1 MTPHWWTLRQPRH
14 TNHLLRLS
22 NPISGADIR
31 RGESKVEGTLSDMSE
46 ADFQLHGIRDPRLAV
61 HATSGLPAWVWSL
74 DGAHI
79 LWANTIGARLFG
91 ERNAAALSEKKIGP
105 ADPHRRQAA
114 QLAARLSPSGTPR
127 LERLRGFGAPL
138 GRLLTCSCARL
149 TFADGTVGILIAA
162 ADPVGRPVPLTERL
176 AHLVDSVSM
185 PAMTF
190 TPNGALAG
198 ANERAKN
205 FPGLFNDLTGP
216 GFDDARSGALRDGQA
231 TLQMDL
237 GRVTVH
243 RVGIGEATALVAL
256 IGAVRVPPRAPKPVP
271 VVVASTVA
279 DAPPQ
284 TPVAEP
290 VAAATGPIPDVA
302 PVQPAQVEAVTQAA
316 ASAALHHAPPAEVM
330 PADVFGSVFD
340 EPSEQESQVQPIA
353 DATPPGPQ
361 PETQASDASEAVAH
375 DDAPHHDAPADHVT
389 RIYFDDERRRPPA
402 QEISTGDVSATLL
415 EMDGPPLTPRRHPLR
430 FMWHMDE
437 DGRFSLGLDE
447 FTRLIGARTAA
458 AFGRPWN
465 EIADALGLDPEGQ
478 VAAAVAT
485 RETWSSIVVNWPADG
500 AGARLP
506 VELSG
511 LPIYDRAGKFLGY
524 RGFGV
529 CRDVEGMARLAAQR
543 RDDVMYSSKPPAM
556 PLADEPMAQDAA
568 VHDADQE
575 PASEPPVSQ
584 ELVSQDITN
593 AADVYAPTEPAHL
606 AGSTQDNFPIENSP
620 RTESKPPVDIPQNV
634 VPFPVA
640 EPKAPALTA
649 VESNAFDEL
658 ARRLSARLENA
669 AENDTLTDASVA
681 ELFATDEGEQTREPA
696 SEQPALEN
704 PPAFLQPEPV
714 LPRANAAQDSQLL
727 DRLPVGVLVYRLDRL
742 LYANKAFLA
751 STGYDDLH
759 ALTEAGGLDALT
771 VEAGAGTASST
782 SETGTPVVIAATSES
797 GPDKGEPADARLFAI
812 TWDGEPSHALV
823 FSGPRTE
830 PRIEPAPA
838 AVIAPVVVASDDI
851 TQAEELGTILDHT
864 AEGVVVFDREGRL
877 LSCNHSAEVLFGRD
891 DNEMAALNLTDLF
904 APDSQRAAQDYVNEV
919 RTAAVTSL
927 LHHDRDM
934 LGRARDGSVIPLS
947 MTVGR
952 TRPDNARFFAIFRD
966 LSQTKKGEGELM
978 QARRQVER
986 ATNAKADILGRISHE
1001 VRMPLNAIIG
1011 FADVMIEERFGALG
1025 NERYVE
1031 YMKDIRASGQRVMA
1045 IIDDLLDL
1053 SRIESGKM
1061 ELSFASQ
1068 DLNSMVEQCVAV
1080 MQPQAN
1086 RERIIIRT
1094 SLAHAL
1100 PTVKADA
1107 RALRQIA
1114 MNLIGNSIHLANTG
1128 GQVIVS
1134 TATTDFGD
1142 IVLRVRDT
1150 GHGLNDNEIAAAMAP
1165 FRTQGASDQTADGS
1179 VVNLS
1184 LTKALVE
1191 ANRAQFHIKTAPHS
1205 GTLIEVVFSHASA
1218 IA

>member
-1 MTPHWWTLRQPRH
+1 
-14 TNHLLRLS
+14 
-22 NPISGADIR
+22 
-31 RGESKVEGTLSDMSE
+31 MSE

-91 ERNAAALSEKKIGP
+91 ERSAATLSEKNIGP

-114 QLAARLSPSGTPR
+114 QLAARLSQSGAPR

-138 GRLLTCSCARL
+138 GRLLTCACARL
-149 TFADGTVGILIAA
+149 TFADGTAGILIAA

-176 AHLVDSVSM
+176 AHLVDSITM

-198 ANERAKN
+198 ANEPSKN

-216 GFDDARSGALRDGQA
+216 GFDDARNNALRDGQA
-231 TLQMDL
+231 TLQLDL
-237 GRVTVH
+237 GRITVH
-243 RVGIGEATALVAL
+243 RVGTGEATALVAL
-256 IGAVRVPPRAPKPVP
+256 IEPVIVPKPMPKPTP
-271 VVVASTVA
+271 VVVVPEAPAQAVQAEAITPAVA
-279 DAPPQ
+279 DISPHQPS
-284 TPVAEP
+284 AE
-290 VAAATGPIPDVA
+290 A
-302 PVQPAQVEAVTQAA
+302 
-316 ASAALHHAPPAEVM
+316 PAEVM
-330 PADVFGSVFD
+330 PLDVFGSVFD
-340 EPSEQESQVQPIA
+340 EPSEQQAPVQHIA
-353 DATPPGPQ
+353 DTPPPV
-361 PETQASDASEAVAH
+361 ETQASDISEPATHGAPAH
-375 DDAPHHDAPADHVT
+375 HTAPADHVT
-389 RIYFDDERRRPPA
+389 RIYIDDERRKPVA
-402 QEISTGDVSATLL
+402 QEISTRGVSAALL
-415 EMDGPPLTPRRHPLR
+415 EMDIPPLTPRQHPLR

-437 DGRFSLGLDE
+437 ESRFSLGLDE

-458 AFGRPWN
+458 AFGRQWT
-465 EIADALGLDPEGQ
+465 EIADTLGLDPEGQ
-478 VAAAVAT
+478 VAAAIAT
-485 RETWSSIVVNWPADG
+485 RETWSNIVVNWPADG

-511 LPIYDRAGKFLGY
+511 LPIYDSAGQFAGY
-524 RGFGV
+524 RGFGI
-529 CRDVEGMARLAAQR
+529 CRDIDGMARLAAQR
-543 RDDVMYSSKPPAM
+543 NDDILYSSKLPRAAPSHEPA
-556 PLADEPMAQDAA
+556 PQDPIQDPAIHDLTFQDLPLQDLADHGPIADDAA
-568 VHDADQE
+568 NE
-575 PASEPPVSQ
+575 LPENGLPPSDG
-584 ELVSQDITN
+584 SH
-593 AADVYAPTEPAHL
+593 A
-606 AGSTQDNFPIENSP
+606 AGSTQDNFPKVSFP
-620 RTESKPPVDIPQNV
+620 KTETKAAVDIPQNV
-634 VPFPVA
+634 VPFPGA
-640 EPKAPALTA
+640 EPKSSGLTA

-658 ARRLSARLENA
+658 AWRLSARLDNTTES
-669 AENDTLTDASVA
+669 ETLTDASVA
-681 ELFATDEGEQTREPA
+681 ELFAADDSVQQHESVFET
-696 SEQPALEN
+696 PALEH

-727 DRLPVGVLVYRLDRL
+727 DRLPTGVLVYRLDRL
-742 LYANKAFLA
+742 LYANKAFFA

-782 SETGTPVVIAATSES
+782 SETGTPVVIAATSKS

-823 FSGPRTE
+823 FSGPRAE
-830 PRIEPAPA
+830 PRIETHVEPA
-838 AVIAPVVVASDDI
+838 AAASAPVAAVSDDNS
-851 TQAEELGTILDHT
+851 QAEELGTILDST
-864 AEGVVVFDREGRL
+864 AEGVVVFDGEGRL
-877 LSCNHSAEVLFGRD
+877 LSCNRSAEILFGRD
-891 DNEMAALNLTDLF
+891 DNDMARLNFSDLF
-904 APDSQRAAQDYVNEV
+904 APDSQRAVQDYVSEV

-927 LHHDRDM
+927 LNHDRNM
-934 LGRARDGSVIPLS
+934 LGRARDGGVMPLS
-947 MTVGR
+947 MTIGR
-952 TRPDNARFFAIFRD
+952 TRPDSARFFAIFRD
-966 LSQTKKGEGELM
+966 LSQAKKGEGDLI
-978 QARRQVER
+978 QARRQIER
-986 ATNAKADILGRISHE
+986 ATNSKADILGRISHE

-1061 ELSFASQ
+1061 ELSFANQ

-1114 MNLIGNSIHLANTG
+1114 MNLIGNSIHLANAG

-1150 GHGLNDNEIAAAMAP
+1150 GAGLNDNEIAAAMAP
-1165 FRTQGASDQTADGS
+1165 FRTSGASDQTADGS

>member
-1 MTPHWWTLRQPRH
+1 M
-14 TNHLLRLS
+14 
-22 NPISGADIR
+22 
-31 RGESKVEGTLSDMSE
+31 SKTSE

-61 HATSGLPAWVWSL
+61 HATSSLPAWVWSL
-74 DGAHI
+74 NGARI
-79 LWANTIGARLFG
+79 LWTNTIGARLFG
-91 ERNAAALSEKKIGP
+91 ERSAAALAEKTIGP
-105 ADPHRRQAA
+105 ADPRRRQAA
-114 QLAARLSPSGTPR
+114 QLAARLSPSGAPR

-162 ADPVGRPVPLTERL
+162 ADPVGRPMPLTERL
-176 AHLVDSVSM
+176 AHLVDSITM

-198 ANERAKN
+198 ANEAAKN

-216 GFDDARSGALRDGQA
+216 GFDDARNGALRNGQSV
-231 TLQMDL
+231 LQMDSS
-237 GRVTVH
+237 RVTVH
-243 RVGIGEATALVAL
+243 RVGSGDGTALVAL
-256 IGAVRVPPRAPKPVP
+256 IDAVIVPKPMPKPTP
-271 VVVASTVA
+271 VVLAPEEPERESVAERPSPAAPVESAPAEAAAETVA
-279 DAPPQ
+279 E
-284 TPVAEP
+284 TP
-290 VAAATGPIPDVA
+290 G
-302 PVQPAQVEAVTQAA
+302 QAA
-316 ASAALHHAPPAEVM
+316 APAEVT
-330 PADVFGSVFD
+330 PVDLFESVFD
-340 EPSEQESQVQPIA
+340 ESSEPAAPVQTVANTETRPQHIAREEPAPAAHA
-353 DATPPGPQ
+353 DAPRDEP
-361 PETQASDASEAVAH
+361 A
-375 DDAPHHDAPADHVT
+375 HHDATAENVT
-389 RIYFDDERRRPPA
+389 RIYIDDERYKTASPLGA
-402 QEISTGDVSATLL
+402 GDGSATLL
-415 EMDGPPLTPRRHPLR
+415 EMDRPLTPRRHPLR

-437 DGRFSLGLDE
+437 DSRFSLGFDE

-458 AFGRPWN
+458 AFGRPWG
-465 EIADALGLDPEGQ
+465 EIADALALDPEGH
-478 VAAAVAT
+478 VAAAVAN
-485 RETWSSIVVNWPADG
+485 RDTWSGIVVNWPADG

-511 LPIYDRAGKFLGY
+511 FPIYDRAGTFLGY
-524 RGFGV
+524 RGFGI
-529 CRDVEGMARLAAQR
+529 CRDVEGMAQLAVQR
-543 RDDVMYSSKPPAM
+543 RDDMLYS
-556 PLADEPMAQDAA
+556 
-568 VHDADQE
+568 
-575 PASEPPVSQ
+575 SEPPAAAQPSEPPPHEVPRPEPVAEDVVNEPPSTPS
-584 ELVSQDITN
+584 ETVVH
-593 AADVYAPTEPAHL
+593 AADSV
-606 AGSTQDNFPIENSP
+606 QDNFPRDSFP
-620 RTESKPPVDIPQNV
+620 RTEQKPVVDTPQNV

-640 EPKAPALTA
+640 EPKSPALTA

-658 ARRLSARLENA
+658 ARRLSARLENG
-669 AENDTLTDASVA
+669 AENETLTDASVA
-681 ELFATDEGEQTREPA
+681 ELFAADDTPQHQPVSEP
-696 SEQPALEN
+696 PALEH

-742 LYANKAFLA
+742 IYANKAFLA

-759 ALTEAGGLDALT
+759 ALTDAGGLDALI
-771 VEAGAGTASST
+771 VEAGAGSASST
-782 SETGTPVVIAATSES
+782 SETGTPVVIAATSKS
-797 GPDKGEPADARLFAI
+797 GPDRGEPADARLFAI
-812 TWDGEPSHALV
+812 TWDNEPAHALV

-830 PRIEPAPA
+830 PRIEPAP
-838 AVIAPVVVASDDI
+838 VLTIAPVAVASDDT
-851 TQAEELGTILDHT
+851 TQAEELGTILDNT
-864 AEGVVVFDREGRL
+864 AEGVIVFDGQGRV
-877 LSCNHSAEVLFGRD
+877 LSCNRSAEVLFGRD
-891 DNEMAALNLTDLF
+891 DNEMATLHLTDLF
-904 APDSQRAAQDYVNEV
+904 AADSQRAVQDYANEV
-919 RTAAVTSL
+919 RAAAVTGL
-927 LHHDRDM
+927 LRHGRDM
-934 LGRARDGSVIPLS
+934 LGRARDGSAIPLS
-947 MTVGR
+947 VTMGR
-952 TRPDNARFFAIFRD
+952 TRPDGARFFAIFNSQ
-966 LSQTKKGEGELM
+966 SQTRKSEGELT
-978 QARRQVER
+978 QAKRQVER
-986 ATNAKADILGRISHE
+986 AVNARADILGRISHE

-1011 FADVMIEERFGALG
+1011 FADVMIDERFGALG

-1053 SRIESGKM
+1053 SRIETGRM

-1114 MNLIGNSIHLANTG
+1114 LNLIGNSIHLANAG

-1150 GHGLNDNEIAAAMAP
+1150 GPGLNDNEIAAAMAP
-1165 FRTQGASDQTADGS
+1165 FRTTGASDQTADGS

>member
-1 MTPHWWTLRQPRH
+1 
-14 TNHLLRLS
+14 
-22 NPISGADIR
+22 
-31 RGESKVEGTLSDMSE
+31 MSE

-61 HATSGLPAWVWSL
+61 HATSSMPAWVWSL
-74 DGAHI
+74 DGAHV

-91 ERNAAALSEKKIGP
+91 ERNAAALAEKTIGP
-105 ADPHRRQAA
+105 ADPHRRQAT
-114 QLAARLSPSGTPR
+114 QLAARLSPSGAPR

-162 ADPVGRPVPLTERL
+162 ADPVGRPMPLTERL
-176 AHLVDSVSM
+176 AHLVDSISV

-198 ANERAKN
+198 ANESAKN

-216 GFDDARSGALRDGQA
+216 GFDDARTSALRNGQSI
-231 TLQMDL
+231 LQMDSS
-237 GRVTVH
+237 RVTVH
-243 RVGIGEATALVAL
+243 RVGSSDEIALVAL
-256 IGAVRVPPRAPKPVP
+256 IDPVIVPKPVPKPVP
-271 VVVASTVA
+271 VVLAPEVPEPVRESVTEHTAPTAPVEPGPAETTTKTVA
-279 DAPPQ
+279 EISDRTTA
-284 TPVAEP
+284 
-290 VAAATGPIPDVA
+290 
-302 PVQPAQVEAVTQAA
+302 
-316 ASAALHHAPPAEVM
+316 
-330 PADVFGSVFD
+330 PADVTPVDLFKSVFD
-340 EPSEQESQVQPIA
+340 ESSEPEAPAQTVA
-353 DATPPGPQ
+353 DTSV
-361 PETQASDASEAVAH
+361 EQAPVAH
-375 DDAPHHDAPADHVT
+375 ADVPRDEPAHHDAPVENVT
-389 RIYFDDERRRPPA
+389 RIYIDDERRKPTAPVG
-402 QEISTGDVSATLL
+402 TGDVSTTLL
-415 EMDGPPLTPRRHPLR
+415 EMDGPPLTARRHPLR

-437 DGRFSLGLDE
+437 DSRFSLGFDE
-447 FTRLIGARTAA
+447 FSRLIGARTAA
-458 AFGRPWN
+458 AFGRPWS
-465 EIADALGLDPEGQ
+465 EIADALGLDPEGH

-485 RETWSSIVVNWPADG
+485 RDTWSGVVVNWPADG

-511 LPIYDRAGKFLGY
+511 LPIYDRTGQFLGY
-524 RGFGV
+524 RGFGI

-543 RDDVMYSSKPPAM
+543 SDDVLYSSKPPIAAAL
-556 PLADEPMAQDAA
+556 PSEPPNVPTPEPITEDLVDEP
-568 VHDADQE
+568 
-575 PASEPPVSQ
+575 PASERPSETVVQ
-584 ELVSQDITN
+584 
-593 AADVYAPTEPAHL
+593 AADSV
-606 AGSTQDNFPIENSP
+606 QDNFPRDTFP
-620 RTESKPPVDIPQNV
+620 RTEQKPVVDTPQNV

-640 EPKAPALTA
+640 EPKSPSLTA

-669 AENDTLTDASVA
+669 AEDETLTDASVA
-681 ELFATDEGEQTREPA
+681 ELFAADEAAPSHAPVSEP
-696 SEQPALEN
+696 PVLEH

-742 LYANKAFLA
+742 IYANKAFLA

-771 VEAGAGTASST
+771 VEAGAGSASST
-782 SETGTPVVIAATSES
+782 SETGTPVVIAATSKS

-812 TWDGEPSHALV
+812 TWDNEPAHALV

-830 PRIEPAPA
+830 PRTEPVPA
-838 AVIAPVVVASDDI
+838 ITIAPVAMTSDDT
-851 TQAEELGTILDHT
+851 TQAEELGTILDNT
-864 AEGVVVFDREGRL
+864 AEGVLVLDGQGRI
-877 LSCNHSAEVLFGRD
+877 LSCNRSAEALFGRD
-891 DNEMAALNLTDLF
+891 DNEMATHNLADLF
-904 APDSQRAAQDYVNEV
+904 ASDSQRAVQDYMNEV
-919 RTAAVTSL
+919 RTAAVTGL
-927 LHHDRDM
+927 LTHDRDM
-934 LGRARDGSVIPLS
+934 LGRARDGSAIPLS
-947 MTVGR
+947 MTLGR
-952 TRPDNARFFAIFRD
+952 TRPDGLRFFAIFRSK
-966 LSQTKKGEGELM
+966 SQTRKNEGELT
-978 QARRQVER
+978 QAKRQVER
-986 ATNAKADILGRISHE
+986 AMNARADILGRISHE
-1001 VRMPLNAIIG
+1001 VRMPLSAIIG
-1011 FADVMIEERFGALG
+1011 FADVMIDERFGALG

-1031 YMKDIRASGQRVMA
+1031 YMKDIRASGQRVIA

-1053 SRIESGKM
+1053 SRIETGKM

-1114 MNLIGNSIHLANTG
+1114 LNLIGNSIHLANAG

-1150 GHGLNDNEIAAAMAP
+1150 GSGLNDNEIAAAMAP
-1165 FRTQGASDQTADGS
+1165 FRTTGASDQTADGS

>member
-1 MTPHWWTLRQPRH
+1 
-14 TNHLLRLS
+14 
-22 NPISGADIR
+22 
-31 RGESKVEGTLSDMSE
+31 MSE

-61 HATSGLPAWVWSL
+61 HATSSLPAWVWSL

-91 ERNAAALSEKKIGP
+91 ERNAAALAEKAIGP

-114 QLAARLSPSGTPR
+114 QLAARLSPSGATR

-149 TFADGTVGILIAA
+149 TFADGSAGILIAA
-162 ADPVGRPVPLTERL
+162 ADPAGRPMPLTERL
-176 AHLVDSVSM
+176 AHLVDSIKM

-198 ANERAKN
+198 ANEPAKN

-216 GFDDARSGALRDGQA
+216 GFDDARNGALRNGQSI
-231 TLQMDL
+231 LQMDSS
-237 GRVTVH
+237 RVTVH
-243 RVGIGEATALVAL
+243 RVGSGDETALVAL
-256 IGAVRVPPRAPKPVP
+256 IDAVIVPRPMPKPTP
-271 VVVASTVA
+271 VVLPPE
-279 DAPPQ
+279 AP
-284 TPVAEP
+284 EP
-290 VAAATGPIPDVA
+290 VRESVTEQPAHIA
-302 PVQPAQVEAVTQAA
+302 PVEPAPAA
-316 ASAALHHAPPAEVM
+316 PAEVT
-330 PADVFGSVFD
+330 PVDLFESVFD
-340 EPSEQESQVQPIA
+340 ESSEPEAPAQTVAETEAAPQHLVSE
-353 DATPPGPQ
+353 TPEPVA
-361 PETQASDASEAVAH
+361 QAG
-375 DDAPHHDAPADHVT
+375 APRDEPAHHDTPAENVT
-389 RIYFDDERRRPPA
+389 RIYIDDERRKPVSPA
-402 QEISTGDVSATLL
+402 AGTGDVSATLL

-437 DGRFSLGLDE
+437 DSRFSLGFDE
-447 FTRLIGARTAA
+447 FSRLIGARTAA
-458 AFGRPWN
+458 AFGRPWG
-465 EIADALGLDPEGQ
+465 EIADALGLDPEGH

-485 RETWSSIVVNWPADG
+485 RDTWSNIVVNWPADG
-500 AGARLP
+500 AGVRLP

-511 LPIYDRAGKFLGY
+511 VPIYDRAGIFLGY
-524 RGFGV
+524 RGFGI

-543 RDDVMYSSKPPAM
+543 RDDVPYSSKPSAAP
-556 PLADEPMAQDAA
+556 PSDEPVAQDAT
-568 VHDADQE
+568 VDDA
-575 PASEPPVSQ
+575 PGGKPVSH
-584 ELVSQDITN
+584 EPVSHDPMSQD
-593 AADVYAPTEPAHL
+593 AADVHAPTGPHV

-620 RTESKPPVDIPQNV
+620 RTESKPPVDTPQNV

-640 EPKAPALTA
+640 EPKSPALTPI
-649 VESNAFDEL
+649 ESNAFDEL
-658 ARRLSARLENA
+658 ARRLSARLENG
-669 AENDTLTDASVA
+669 AESETLTDASVA
-681 ELFATDEGEQTREPA
+681 ELFAPDDTVQPHA
-696 SEQPALEN
+696 PVFEQPELEK

-742 LYANKAFLA
+742 IYANKAFLA

-759 ALTEAGGLDALT
+759 ALTEAGGLDALI
-771 VEAGAGTASST
+771 VEAGAGSASST
-782 SETGTPVVIAATSES
+782 SETGTPVVIAATSKS

-812 TWDGEPSHALV
+812 TWDNEPAHALV

-830 PRIEPAPA
+830 PRIEPAPVLA
-838 AVIAPVVVASDDI
+838 IAPVAVASDD
-851 TQAEELGTILDHT
+851 TSQAEELGTILDNT
-864 AEGVVVFDREGRL
+864 AEGVIVFDSQGRV
-877 LSCNHSAEVLFGRD
+877 LSCNRSAEVMFGRD
-891 DNEMAALNLTDLF
+891 DNEMATLNLTDLF
-904 APDSQRAAQDYVNEV
+904 APDSQRAVQDYVNEV
-919 RTAAVTSL
+919 RPPAVTSL
-927 LHHDRDM
+927 LNHDREM

-947 MTVGR
+947 MTLGR
-952 TRPDNARFFAIFRD
+952 TRPDGTRFFAIFRNQ
-966 LSQTKKGEGELM
+966 LQTRKSEGELI

-986 ATNAKADILGRISHE
+986 ATTARADILGRISHE

-1011 FADVMIEERFGALG
+1011 FADVMIDERFGALG

-1053 SRIESGKM
+1053 SRIETGRL

-1114 MNLIGNSIHLANTG
+1114 LNLIGNSIHLANAG

-1165 FRTQGASDQTADGS
+1165 FRTTGASDQTADGS

>member
-1 MTPHWWTLRQPRH
+1 
-14 TNHLLRLS
+14 
-22 NPISGADIR
+22 
-31 RGESKVEGTLSDMSE
+31 MSE

-91 ERNAAALSEKKIGP
+91 ERNAALSEKTIGP

-114 QLAARLSPSGTPR
+114 QLAARLSQSGAPR

-149 TFADGTVGILIAA
+149 TFADGTTGILIAA
-162 ADPVGRPVPLTERL
+162 TEAIGRAVPLTERL
-176 AHLVDSVSM
+176 AHLVDSVAM

-198 ANERAKN
+198 ANELSKN

-216 GFDDARSGALRDGQA
+216 GFDDARNGALRDGQA
-231 TLQMDL
+231 TLQTAL
-237 GRVTVH
+237 GRITVH
-243 RVGIGEATALVAL
+243 RVGTGDEAALVAL
-256 IGAVRVPPRAPKPVP
+256 IDTVVVPTPMAKPVP
-271 VVVASTVA
+271 VVI
-279 DAPPQ
+279 APE
-284 TPVAEP
+284 TPAEP
-290 VAAATGPIPDVA
+290 VQPDTIA
-302 PVQPAQVEAVTQAA
+302 PAVTGVSSQQA
-316 ASAALHHAPPAEVM
+316 SAEVM
-330 PADVFGSVFD
+330 PVDVFGSAFD
-340 EPSEQESQVQPIA
+340 EPS
-353 DATPPGPQ
+353 
-361 PETQASDASEAVAH
+361 H
-375 DDAPHHDAPADHVT
+375 DTVPADHVT
-389 RIYFDDERRRPPA
+389 RIYIDDDRRKPVAPA
-402 QEISTGDVSATLL
+402 MTASDVSATLR
-415 EMDGPPLTPRRHPLR
+415 EMDEPPLTPRQHPLR

-458 AFGRPWN
+458 AFGRPWS
-465 EIADALGLDPEGQ
+465 EIANALDLDPEDH

-485 RETWSSIVVNWPADG
+485 RETWSNIVVNWPADG

-511 LPIYDRAGKFLGY
+511 LPIYDRDGQFLGY
-524 RGFGV
+524 RGFGI
-529 CRDVEGMARLAAQR
+529 CRDVDGMARLAAQR
-543 RDDVMYSSKPPAM
+543 HDDILYSSQPPAAAPTHDPVTQDPAM
-556 PLADEPMAQDAA
+556 PDVTMHEPIADDVADEPPEETLQPEGAQPP
-568 VHDADQE
+568 ADTTHAE
-575 PASEPPVSQ
+575 SSV
-584 ELVSQDITN
+584 
-593 AADVYAPTEPAHL
+593 
-606 AGSTQDNFPIENSP
+606 QDNFPNDNFPKDSFLKIETK
-620 RTESKPPVDIPQNV
+620 TEAKAAVDISQNV
-634 VPFPVA
+634 VPFPGA
-640 EPKAPALTA
+640 EPKSSGLTA

-658 ARRLSARLENA
+658 ARRLSARLDNNIES
-669 AENDTLTDASVA
+669 ETLTDASVA
-681 ELFATDEGEQTREPA
+681 ELFAADDTGQQHTPVVEA
-696 SEQPALEN
+696 PALEQ

-742 LYANKAFLA
+742 LYANRAFLA

-782 SETGTPVVIAATSES
+782 SETGTPVVIAATSKN

-812 TWDGEPSHALV
+812 TWDGQPSHALV
-823 FSGPRTE
+823 FSGPRAE
-830 PRIEPAPA
+830 PRIEARIEPA
-838 AVIAPVVVASDDI
+838 ATAAIAPIAASDDSN
-851 TQAEELGTILDHT
+851 QAEELGTILDST
-864 AEGVVVFDREGRL
+864 AEGVVVFGGEGRL
-877 LSCNHSAEVLFGRD
+877 LSCNRSAEVLFGRD
-891 DNEMAALNLTDLF
+891 DNDMAALNFSDLF
-904 APDSQRAAQDYVNEV
+904 APDSQRAVHDYVDEV

-927 LHHDRDM
+927 LNHDRDM

-947 MTVGR
+947 MTIGR
-952 TRPDNARFFAIFRD
+952 TRPDSARFFAIFRD
-966 LSQTKKGEGELM
+966 LSQARKGEGDLI
-978 QARRQVER
+978 QARRQAER
-986 ATNAKADILGRISHE
+986 ATSAKADILGRISHE
-1001 VRMPLNAIIG
+1001 VRMPLSAIIG

-1031 YMKDIRASGQRVMA
+1031 YMKDIRASGQRVMT

-1061 ELSFASQ
+1061 ELSFANH

-1150 GHGLNDNEIAAAMAP
+1150 GAGLNDNEIAAAMAP
-1165 FRTQGASDQTADGS
+1165 FRTSGASDQTADSS

>member
-1 MTPHWWTLRQPRH
+1 
-14 TNHLLRLS
+14 
-22 NPISGADIR
+22 
-31 RGESKVEGTLSDMSE
+31 MSE

-61 HATSGLPAWVWSL
+61 HATSSLPAWVWSL

-79 LWANTIGARLFG
+79 FWANTIGARLFG
-91 ERNAAALSEKKIGP
+91 ERNAAALAEKTIGP

-114 QLAARLSPSGTPR
+114 QLAARLSPSGAPR

-149 TFADGTVGILIAA
+149 TFADGRAGILIAA
-162 ADPVGRPVPLTERL
+162 ADPVGRPIPLTERL
-176 AHLVDSVSM
+176 AHLVDSISM

-198 ANERAKN
+198 ANEAAKN

-216 GFDDARSGALRDGQA
+216 GFDEARDGALRNGQSI
-231 TLQMDL
+231 LQMDSS
-237 GRVTVH
+237 RVTVH
-243 RVGIGEATALVAL
+243 RVGSGDGTALVAL
-256 IGAVRVPPRAPKPVP
+256 IDAVIVPKPMPKPTP
-271 VVVASTVA
+271 VVLPSEE
-279 DAPPQ
+279 P
-284 TPVAEP
+284 EP
-290 VAAATGPIPDVA
+290 VREDAIEQPAHAAPVEPAPAEAAAETAADISG
-302 PVQPAQVEAVTQAA
+302 QATA
-316 ASAALHHAPPAEVM
+316 PAEVT
-330 PADVFGSVFD
+330 PVDLFESVFD
-340 EPSEQESQVQPIA
+340 ESSEPEAPARTVADTEAAPQHIASEQPKPVMQA
-353 DATPPGPQ
+353 DAPRDEPARHG
-361 PETQASDASEAVAH
+361 
-375 DDAPHHDAPADHVT
+375 APTENVT
-389 RIYFDDERRRPPA
+389 RIYIDDEPRKPA
-402 QEISTGDVSATLL
+402 SPIMGTGDDVSATLL

-437 DGRFSLGLDE
+437 DSRFSLGFDE

-458 AFGRPWN
+458 AFGRPWG

-485 RETWSSIVVNWPADG
+485 RDTWSGIIVNWPADG

-511 LPIYDRAGKFLGY
+511 LPIYDRAGQFLGY
-524 RGFGV
+524 RGFGI
-529 CRDVEGMARLAAQR
+529 CRDVEGMARLAAER
-543 RDDVMYSSKPPAM
+543 RDDMLYSAKPPAAAQ
-556 PLADEPMAQDAA
+556 PSEPPPPD
-568 VHDADQE
+568 VTIPEPVNEHIVDE
-575 PASEPPVSQ
+575 PASSVLPSE
-584 ELVSQDITN
+584 TAH
-593 AADVYAPTEPAHL
+593 AADSV
-606 AGSTQDNFPIENSP
+606 QDNFPRDSFP
-620 RTESKPPVDIPQNV
+620 RTEQKPVVDTPQNV

-640 EPKAPALTA
+640 EPKSPALTA

-669 AENDTLTDASVA
+669 AESETLTDASVA
-681 ELFATDEGEQTREPA
+681 ELFAADGAAQPREPV
-696 SEQPALEN
+696 SEPPAPEH

-727 DRLPVGVLVYRLDRL
+727 DRLPTGVLVYRLDRL

-759 ALTEAGGLDALT
+759 ALAEAGGLDALT
-771 VEAGAGTASST
+771 VEPGAGSASST
-782 SETGTPVVIAATSES
+782 SETGTPVVIAATSKS
-797 GPDKGEPADARLFAI
+797 GPDKGEPAEARLFAI
-812 TWDGEPSHALV
+812 TWDNEPAHALV
-823 FSGPRTE
+823 FSGPRIDPVLAIT
-830 PRIEPAPA
+830 PITA
-838 AVIAPVVVASDDI
+838 ARDDT
-851 TQAEELGTILDHT
+851 TQAEELGTILDNT
-864 AEGVVVFDREGRL
+864 AEGVIVFDGQGRV
-877 LSCNHSAEVLFGRD
+877 LSCNRSAEVLFGRD
-891 DNEMAALNLTDLF
+891 DNEMATLNLTDLF
-904 APDSQRAAQDYVNEV
+904 AADSQRAVQDYVSDV

-927 LHHDRDM
+927 LNHDREM
-934 LGRARDGSVIPLS
+934 LGRARDGGVIPLS
-947 MTVGR
+947 MTLGR
-952 TRPDNARFFAIFRD
+952 TRPDGARFFAIFRNQ
-966 LSQTKKGEGELM
+966 SQARKSEGELV

-986 ATNAKADILGRISHE
+986 ATNARADILGRISHE
-1001 VRMPLNAIIG
+1001 VRMPLSAIIG
-1011 FADVMIEERFGALG
+1011 FADVMIDERFGALG

-1053 SRIESGKM
+1053 SRIETGKM
-1061 ELSFASQ
+1061 DLSFASQ

-1114 MNLIGNSIHLANTG
+1114 LNLIGNSIHLANAG

-1150 GHGLNDNEIAAAMAP
+1150 GPGLNDNEIAAAMAP
-1165 FRTQGASDQTADGS
+1165 FRTTGASDQTADGS

>member
-1 MTPHWWTLRQPRH
+1 
-14 TNHLLRLS
+14 
-22 NPISGADIR
+22 
-31 RGESKVEGTLSDMSE
+31 MSE

-61 HATSGLPAWVWSL
+61 HATSSLPAWVWSL

-79 LWANTIGARLFG
+79 LWANTTGARLFG
-91 ERNAAALSEKKIGP
+91 ERNAAALSENKIGP
-105 ADPHRRQAA
+105 ADPRRRQAA
-114 QLAARLSPSGTPR
+114 RLAARLSPSGTPR

-149 TFADGTVGILIAA
+149 TFADGTAGILIAA
-162 ADPVGRPVPLTERL
+162 ADSVGRSVPLTERL

-216 GFDDARSGALRDGQA
+216 GFDDARNGALRDGQA

-243 RVGIGEATALVAL
+243 RVGTGEGTALVAL
-256 IGAVRVPPRAPKPVP
+256 IDTVIVPKP
-271 VVVASTVA
+271 
-279 DAPPQ
+279 
-284 TPVAEP
+284 TPVLVTPDEQEP
-290 VAAATGPIPDVA
+290 ASEHITEHATQTAPIA
-302 PVQPAQVEAVTQAA
+302 PAQVGG
-316 ASAALHHAPPAEVM
+316 VM
-330 PADVFGSVFD
+330 ETPADVPQQSAAPESPPEVTPIDLFESVFD
-340 EPSEQESQVQPIA
+340 APELADTATTPQHIATNYEVSQVAQTG
-353 DATPPGPQ
+353 TP
-361 PETQASDASEAVAH
+361 H
-375 DDAPHHDAPADHVT
+375 DDAPTDHVT
-389 RIYFDDERRRPPA
+389 RIYFDDERRKRPSQDIGP
-402 QEISTGDVSATLL
+402 GDVSATLL
-415 EMDGPPLTPRRHPLR
+415 DMDVPPLTPRRHPLR

-437 DGRFSLGLDE
+437 NGRFSLGLDE

-465 EIADALGLDPEGQ
+465 EIADALGLDPDGQ
-478 VAAAVAT
+478 VAAAIAT
-485 RETWSSIVVNWPADG
+485 RETWSNIVVDWPADG
-500 AGARLP
+500 VGARLP

-511 LPIYDRAGKFLGY
+511 LPIYDRAGQFLGY

-529 CRDVEGMARLAAQR
+529 CRDVDGMTRLAAQR
-543 RDDVMYSSKPPAM
+543 NDDMLHSSKPPAT
-556 PLADEPMAQDAA
+556 PSDEPMAQNTTVDDAP
-568 VHDADQE
+568 DQ
-575 PASEPPVSQ
+575 APVS
-584 ELVSQDITN
+584 EKPAGHEPVSQDID
-593 AADVYAPTEPAHL
+593 DVQAPTEPHFAD
-606 AGSTQDNFPIENSP
+606 STQDNFPTENSP
-620 RTESKPPVDIPQNV
+620 RTEAKHTVDIPQNV
-634 VPFPVA
+634 VPFPGA

-681 ELFATDEGEQTREPA
+681 ELFTAEDAGQTHAPA
-696 SEQPALEN
+696 SEPPALEN
-704 PPAFLQPEPV
+704 PPAFLQPEPI

-751 STGYDDLH
+751 STGYDNLH

-771 VEAGAGTASST
+771 VEAGAGSASST
-782 SETGTPVVIAATSES
+782 SETGTPVVIAATSKS

-812 TWDGEPSHALV
+812 TWDGEPSHALI

-838 AVIAPVVVASDDI
+838 TVIAPVVVTSDDI

-864 AEGVVVFDREGRL
+864 TESVIVFDSEGHL
-877 LSCNHSAEVLFGRD
+877 LSCNRSAEVLFGRD
-891 DNEMAALNLTDLF
+891 DNEMAMLNLADLF
-904 APDSQRAAQDYVNEV
+904 APDSQRAVQDYVNEV
-919 RTAAVTSL
+919 KTTAVTSL

-934 LGRARDGSVIPLS
+934 LGRARDGGAIPLS
-947 MTVGR
+947 ITVGR
-952 TRPDNARFFAIFRD
+952 TRPDNSRFFAIFRD
-966 LSQTKKGEGELM
+966 LSQAKKGEGELM

-986 ATNAKADILGRISHE
+986 ATNAKADILGRISHD

-1031 YMKDIRASGQRVMA
+1031 YMKDIRASGQRVMT

-1061 ELSFASQ
+1061 QLSFANQ

-1150 GHGLNDNEIAAAMAP
+1150 GNGLNDNEIAAAMAP
-1165 FRTQGASDQTADGS
+1165 FRTSDVSDQTADGS

>member
-1 MTPHWWTLRQPRH
+1 
-14 TNHLLRLS
+14 
-22 NPISGADIR
+22 
-31 RGESKVEGTLSDMSE
+31 MSE

-79 LWANTIGARLFG
+79 LWANTIGAQLFG
-91 ERNAAALSEKKIGP
+91 ARNAAVLAEKIIGP

-114 QLAARLSPSGTPR
+114 QLAARLSPSGAPR

-149 TFADGTVGILIAA
+149 TFADGTAGILIAA
-162 ADPVGRPVPLTERL
+162 ADPVGRPAPLTERL
-176 AHLVDSVSM
+176 AHLVDSVTM

-237 GRVTVH
+237 GRVSVH
-243 RVGIGEATALVAL
+243 RVGTGEATALVAL
-256 IGAVRVPPRAPKPVP
+256 IGAVRVPPHAPKPVP
-271 VVVASTVA
+271 VVVASAVESTPAHVPAAEPVVTATASAPDALQVQPVQAEATAPTDA
-279 DAPPQ
+279 DAPLQ
-284 TPVAEP
+284 H
-290 VAAATGPIPDVA
+290 
-302 PVQPAQVEAVTQAA
+302 
-316 ASAALHHAPPAEVM
+316 ASTELPAEVM

-340 EPSEQESQVQPIA
+340 ELPEQDSPVQQIA
-353 DATPPGPQ
+353 NITPPQ
-361 PETQASDASEAVAH
+361 HVESQASDVSEPASHDEAS
-375 DDAPHHDAPADHVT
+375 HHDAPADHVT
-389 RIYFDDERRRPPA
+389 RIYFDDERRKPPA

-447 FTRLIGARTAA
+447 FTRLIGARTSA

-465 EIADALGLDPEGQ
+465 EIADALGLDPEDQ

-485 RETWSSIVVNWPADG
+485 RETWSNIVVNWPADG

-511 LPIYDRAGKFLGY
+511 LPIYDRAGSFLGY

-543 RDDVMYSSKPPAM
+543 RDDMLYASTPPAT
-556 PLADEPMAQDAA
+556 PLSDEPVVQDATAQDAT
-568 VHDADQE
+568 
-575 PASEPPVSQ
+575 SR
-584 ELVSQDITN
+584 ELVSQDITD
-593 AADVYAPTEPAHL
+593 AADVHAPTEPLHL
-606 AGSTQDNFPIENSP
+606 AGSTQDNFPTENSP
-620 RTESKPPVDIPQNV
+620 RTESKPPVDTPQNV

-669 AENDTLTDASVA
+669 AESDTLTDASVA
-681 ELFATDEGEQTREPA
+681 ELFATDESEQAREPVI
-696 SEQPALEN
+696 EPPALEH

-727 DRLPVGVLVYRLDRL
+727 DRLPVGVLIYRLDRL

-771 VEAGAGTASST
+771 VETGAGTASST
-782 SETGTPVVIAATSES
+782 SETGTPVVIAATSKS

-812 TWDGEPSHALV
+812 TWDNEPSHALV
-823 FSGPRTE
+823 FSGPRTAT
-830 PRIEPAPA
+830 RSEPAPA
-838 AVIAPVVVASDDI
+838 VVITPVVVPSDAT

-864 AEGVVVFDREGRL
+864 AEGVVVFDGEGRV
-877 LSCNHSAEVLFGRD
+877 LSCNRSAEVLFGRD

-904 APDSQRAAQDYVNEV
+904 APDSQHAVQDYVNEV
-919 RTAAVTSL
+919 RTAAVASL
-927 LHHDRDM
+927 LNHNRDM
-934 LGRARDGSVIPLS
+934 LGRARDGSAIPLS

-966 LSQTKKGEGELM
+966 LSQAKKGEGELT

-1165 FRTQGASDQTADGS
+1165 FRTSGASDQTADGS

>member
-1 MTPHWWTLRQPRH
+1 
-14 TNHLLRLS
+14 
-22 NPISGADIR
+22 
-31 RGESKVEGTLSDMSE
+31 MSE

-79 LWANTIGARLFG
+79 LWANTIGAQLFG
-91 ERNAAALSEKKIGP
+91 AGNAAVLAEKIIGP

-114 QLAARLSPSGTPR
+114 QLAARLSQSGAPR

-149 TFADGTVGILIAA
+149 TFADGTTGILIAA
-162 ADPVGRPVPLTERL
+162 ADPVGRPAPLTERL
-176 AHLVDSVSM
+176 AHLVDSVTM

-198 ANERAKN
+198 ANERAKS
-205 FPGLFNDLTGP
+205 FPGLFNDLTGA

-237 GRVTVH
+237 GRVTVY
-243 RVGIGEATALVAL
+243 RVGTGEGTALVAL
-256 IGAVRVPPRAPKPVP
+256 IGAAIVPPRAPKPIP
-271 VVVASTVA
+271 VVIAPTVES
-279 DAPPQ
+279 APTH
-284 TPVAEP
+284 TPMAEP
-290 VAAATGPIPDVA
+290 VVTATEPAPDA
-302 PVQPAQVEAVTQAA
+302 PSVQPAQVEAVTQAA
-316 ASAALHHAPPAEVM
+316 ADAPLHRAPPEPPAEVM

-340 EPSEQESQVQPIA
+340 EPLEQESPVQQIA
-353 DATPPGPQ
+353 DSTPPQ
-361 PETQASDASEAVAH
+361 HVETQASDASEPASH
-375 DDAPHHDAPADHVT
+375 DKASREDAPADHVT
-389 RIYFDDERRRPPA
+389 RIYFDDERRKPPA
-402 QEISTGDVSATLL
+402 QDIHPGDVSATLL
-415 EMDGPPLTPRRHPLR
+415 EMDGPPLTPRQHPLR

-437 DGRFSLGLDE
+437 DGRFSPGLDE
-447 FTRLIGARTAA
+447 FTRLIGARTSA

-465 EIADALGLDPEGQ
+465 EIAHALGLDPDGQ

-485 RETWSSIVVNWPADG
+485 RETWSNIVVNWPADG

-511 LPIYDRAGKFLGY
+511 LPIYDRAGNFLGY

-543 RDDVMYSSKPPAM
+543 RDDMLYSSTPPTT
-556 PLADEPMAQDAA
+556 PRSDEPITQDAT
-568 VHDADQE
+568 VHNATGQE
-575 PASEPPVSQ
+575 PVSQ
-584 ELVSQDITN
+584 EPVSEPVNQDITD
-593 AADVYAPTEPAHL
+593 AADVHAPTEPVHR
-606 AGSTQDNFPIENSP
+606 AGSTQDNFPTENSP
-620 RTESKPPVDIPQNV
+620 RTETKPPVDTPQNV

-669 AENDTLTDASVA
+669 AESDTLTDASVA
-681 ELFATDEGEQTREPA
+681 ELFATDESEQTREPVA
-696 SEQPALEN
+696 EPPALEH

-742 LYANKAFLA
+742 LYANNAFLA

-782 SETGTPVVIAATSES
+782 SETGTPVVIAATSKR

-812 TWDGEPSHALV
+812 TWDNEPSHALV
-823 FSGPRTE
+823 FSGPRAAT
-830 PRIEPAPA
+830 RSEPAPA
-838 AVIAPVVVASDDI
+838 MVIAPVVVASDDT

-864 AEGVVVFDREGRL
+864 AEGVIVFDGEGHV
-877 LSCNHSAEVLFGRD
+877 LSCNRSAEVLFGRD

-904 APDSQRAAQDYVNEV
+904 APDSQHAVQDYVNEV

-934 LGRARDGSVIPLS
+934 LGRARNGGVIPLS

-966 LSQTKKGEGELM
+966 LSQAKKGEGDLM
-978 QARRQVER
+978 QARREVER

-1165 FRTQGASDQTADGS
+1165 FRTSGASDQTADGS

>member
-1 MTPHWWTLRQPRH
+1 
-14 TNHLLRLS
+14 
-22 NPISGADIR
+22 
-31 RGESKVEGTLSDMSE
+31 MSE
-46 ADFQLHGIRDPRLAV
+46 ADFQLQGIRDPRLAA
-61 HATSGLPAWVWSL
+61 HATSRLPAWVWSL
-74 DGAHI
+74 NGAHI

-91 ERNAAALSEKKIGP
+91 ERSAAALSEKAIGP
-105 ADPHRRQAA
+105 ADPQRRQAV
-114 QLAARLSPSGTPR
+114 QLAARLSPSGAQR

-149 TFADGTVGILIAA
+149 TFADGTTGVLIAA
-162 ADPVGRPVPLTERL
+162 TEPVGRPVPLTERL

-190 TPNGALAG
+190 TTDGALAG
-198 ANERAKN
+198 ANAAAKN
-205 FPGLFNDLTGP
+205 VPGLFGNLNGP
-216 GFDDARSGALRDGQA
+216 GFDEARAIALRDGQA
-231 TLQMDL
+231 ALKMESS
-237 GRVTVH
+237 RVTLH
-243 RVGIGEATALVAL
+243 RVGTGDTTALVAL
-256 IGAVRVPPRAPKPVP
+256 IDRVITPQPAPKPAPVIIEPAEPLAAHPPAEMPAAASVAAEMETAPAFAVP
-271 VVVASTVA
+271 PPAQAAPLTAAVNEAPEQKPSAETLADVLPTDLFGSAFDDQAET
-279 DAPPQ
+279 DAPAPQ
-284 TPVAEP
+284 ASETPAEPVGAAAPSDSVAEP
-290 VAAATGPIPDVA
+290 A
-302 PVQPAQVEAVTQAA
+302 PYT
-316 ASAALHHAPPAEVM
+316 
-330 PADVFGSVFD
+330 
-340 EPSEQESQVQPIA
+340 EPEHQ
-353 DATPPGPQ
+353 
-361 PETQASDASEAVAH
+361 
-375 DDAPHHDAPADHVT
+375 DAPEVPVT
-389 RIYFDDERRRPPA
+389 RIYLDDIRKASAQKQDAADAPLEEQADVQDTSVTPP
-402 QEISTGDVSATLL
+402 Q
-415 EMDGPPLTPRRHPLR
+415 HPLR
-430 FMWHMDE
+430 FTWHMDE
-437 DGRFSLGLDE
+437 HNRFSLGDDA
-447 FTRLIGARTAA
+447 FTRLIGNRSAS
-458 AFGRPWN
+458 AFGRPWQ
-465 EIADALGLDPEGQ
+465 EIATILGLDPQGR
-478 VAAAVAT
+478 VADAVAT
-485 RETWSSIVVNWPADG
+485 RESWSNIVVNWPADG
-500 AGARLP
+500 AGAQLP

-511 LPIYDRAGKFLGY
+511 LPVYDRAGIFSGY

-529 CRDVEGMARLAAQR
+529 CRDIDGMARLAALR
-543 RDDVMYSSKPPAM
+543 S
-556 PLADEPMAQDAA
+556 EDALY
-568 VHDADQE
+568 
-575 PASEPPVSQ
+575 ASEPAATPLS
-584 ELVSQDITN
+584 EEAASQDLTVANEPPGEQAHEALADIPHV
-593 AADVYAPTEPAHL
+593 AA
-606 AGSTQDNFPIENSP
+606 GMQDNIPPDISP
-620 RTESKPPVDIPQNV
+620 RTETKAPVDIPQNV

-640 EPKAPALTA
+640 EPKAPTLTA

-658 ARRLSARLENA
+658 ARQLSARLENS
-669 AENDTLTDASVA
+669 AEHDTLTDASVA
-681 ELFATDEGEQTREPA
+681 ELFAADDSEPPREAVAEP
-696 SEQPALEN
+696 PALEH
-704 PPAFLQPEPV
+704 PPAFLQPEPM
-714 LPRANAAQDSQLL
+714 LPRANAAQDLQLF

-742 LYANKAFLA
+742 LYANRAFFA

-771 VEAGAGTASST
+771 VEAGAGSASST
-782 SETGTPVVIAATSES
+782 SETGTPVVISATSQS
-797 GPDKGEPADARLFAI
+797 GPDRGEPAEARLFAI
-812 TWDGEPSHALV
+812 TWDGEPAHALI
-823 FSGPRTE
+823 FSGPRAE
-830 PRIEPAPA
+830 ARIDTAPTPAVPAPVLA
-838 AVIAPVVVASDDI
+838 APVAASSDEVTLAD
-851 TQAEELGTILDHT
+851 ELATILDST
-864 AEGVVVFDREGRL
+864 AEGVVVFDGEGRL
-877 LSCNHSAEVLFGRD
+877 LSCNRSAETLFGRND
-891 DNEMAALNLTDLF
+891 SEMAKLGLTELF
-904 APDSQRAAQDYVNEV
+904 APESQRGVQDYVSEV
-919 RTAAVTSL
+919 GAAAVAGL
-927 LHHDRDM
+927 VHHNREL
-934 LGRARDGSVIPLS
+934 LGRARDGQAIPLS

-952 TRPDNARFFAIFRD
+952 TQPGGPRFFAIFRN
-966 LSQTKKGEGELM
+966 LSQAKKGEGDLV

-986 ATNAKADILGRISHE
+986 ATSAKADILGRISHE

-1031 YMKDIRASGQRVMA
+1031 YMKDIRASGQRVIA

-1114 MNLIGNSIHLANTG
+1114 MNLIGNSIHLANAG

-1165 FRTQGASDQTADGS
+1165 FRTSDVSDQTADGS